1 MKYWIWNYETSNLQ
15 KQSSGHKA
23 TTQTRKLR
31 SGRVGG
37 FSHNS
42 RWQQLTAAA
51 HGNRS
56 RQQMATTHSTDRGS
70 RWQQIVA
77 QIAASDRSNR
87 SHVGCRFRRQIW
99 FRQSQT
105 SSLWFPQHSQQIG
118 SVLCV
123 VCVFHSVWFCVIHSV
138 WFCVNCC
145 EYLWVVRFE
154 LWGFAL
160 CRLHLV
166 CSVRVYCVMCKL

>member
-1 MKYWIWNYETSNLQ
+1 MKLQ
-15 KQSSGHKA
+15 IFKNRVRVTKPQHKRESLGQVELEASA
-23 TTQTRKLR
+23 TTADG
-31 SGRVGG
+31 S
-37 FSHNS
+37 SS
-42 RWQQLTAAA
+42 RQQLMAAA